1 MIKCSSSALPQ
12 VGWTRSQRFLSLPL
26 CQGML
31 LQPHTLGIYT
41 HTAPCTW
48 KITYP
53 LLRATPFMLHA
64 SVQFGLGPALPKIT
78 EKLWDKC
85 IHSLVHQTTELNFS
99 FTLYGL
105 HYTENPEM
113 QNLKRI
119 ENKNM
124 KRILIICIFVKY
136 LLLCLR
142 YWWQSSEDKD
152 LSLTKLQ
159 DRMKIRITIAA
170 ELFPASEFHSEWS
183 SEALTQLVLS
193 CRLQHSTIFEL
204 HPQISQL
211 LVCVWQNTSWFLS
224 KAGRHLHVPLTSIL
238 MHWPICS
245 NWKYRDSSGELLKW
259 AGWSC

>member
-1 MIKCSSSALPQ
+1 
-12 VGWTRSQRFLSLPL
+12 
-26 CQGML
+26 ML

-41 HTAPCTW
+41 HTTPCTW

-53 LLRATPFMLHA
+53 LLRATPFMLHVVA
-64 SVQFGLGPALPKIT
+64 RTVWFGACIAQIT
-78 EKLWDKC
+78 EKLRDKC

-142 YWWQSSEDKD
+142 Y
-152 LSLTKLQ
+152 
-159 DRMKIRITIAA
+159 
-170 ELFPASEFHSEWS
+170 
-183 SEALTQLVLS
+183 
-193 CRLQHSTIFEL
+193 
-204 HPQISQL
+204 
-211 LVCVWQNTSWFLS
+211 
-224 KAGRHLHVPLTSIL
+224 
-238 MHWPICS
+238 
-245 NWKYRDSSGELLKW
+245 
-259 AGWSC
+259 